1 MRQLR
6 VFGPCDV
13 LLDDAGVLHANCKLE
28 IRDDAVMAS
37 ADAGQHCYPLDMQP
51 GELSLVWATNGAV
64 VRLNGGQW
72 LSPRLRVRAEGGG
85 LVVLGVMQLFEQLEV
100 EANGVGSCVKG
111 ATRAFVR
118 VLRAVLRN
126 DARITQLYVADDATV
141 MTDNAQRAF
150 AAIHVHNNTH
160 HDGNGVHIVD
170 VAMHNRRVANWI
182 AGTVA

>member
-13 LLDDAGVLHANCKLE
+13 LLDDAGVLHANCKLD
-28 IRDDAVMAS
+28 IRADVMVAS
-37 ADAGQHCYPLDMQP
+37 TDVGQHCYPLDMQP

-72 LSPRLRVRAEGGG
+72 LSTRLRVRAEGGG
-85 LVVLGVMQLFEQLEV
+85 LVVLDVLQLFDQLEV

-118 VLRAVLRN
+118 VLKAVLRN
-126 DARITQLYVADDATV
+126 DARITQLYVSDGATV
-141 MTDNAQRAF
+141 ETDNAQRAF
-150 AAIHVHNNTH
+150 AALHVHNNTQRG
-160 HDGNGVHIVD
+160 GNGVHIVD